1 MKNKMEPLCDTFRKQ
16 KIPILNDQQLFA
28 SMSGAAAVSITSV
41 QSLDYL
47 LERDK
52 QREKDGFPRKIRVGK
67 MVKPSQNGDDKIV
80 IVPTT
85 VEEKLIHD
93 QVRVTE
99 EGEDEGDDTGGGE
112 GGGGGKPFAG
122 LEVSFQS
129 HQGLGLGF
137 RFRLSI

>member
-1 MKNKMEPLCDTFRKQ
+1 MEPLCNTFRKQ
-16 KIPILNDQQLFA
+16 KIPIVNDQQLFA
-28 SMSGAAAVSITSV
+28 KMSGAAAVSITSV

-85 VEEKLIHD
+85 VEEKLIH
-93 QVRVTE
+93 
-99 EGEDEGDDTGGGE
+99 
-112 GGGGGKPFAG
+112 
-122 LEVSFQS
+122 S
-129 HQGLGLGF
+129 
-137 RFRLSI
+137 